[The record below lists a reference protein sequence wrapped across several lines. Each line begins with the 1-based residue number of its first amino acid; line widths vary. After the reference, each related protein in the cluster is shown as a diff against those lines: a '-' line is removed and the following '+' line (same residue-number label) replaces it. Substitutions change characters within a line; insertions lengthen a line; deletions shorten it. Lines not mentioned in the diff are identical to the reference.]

1 MRKAYQFLLSWRTL
15 RKQLMKQHTIMTDV
29 GTSLAVQWLRRLAA
43 NARGGGSTPSGRT
56 GNLHVPQGGQKIKT
70 KTLWQMYIYTR
81 PSLVAQLV
89 KNHLQ
94 CGRPGLDSWVGK
106 ISWRRERLPTSVFW
120 PGEFHGLYSLWGRKE
135 SDMTEQ
141 LSLTIH
147 ILILDSQYPLWKR
160 RYCPHSADR
169 EMES

>member
-56 GNLHVPQGGQKIKT
+56 GNLHAPQGGQKIKT

-89 KNHLQ
+89 KNRLQ

-120 PGEFHGLYSLWGRKE
+120 PGEFHGLYSHGVGKSRTRL
-135 SDMTEQ
+135 SDLHFTE
-141 LSLTIH
+141 
-147 ILILDSQYPLWKR
+147 PLE
-160 RYCPHSADR
+160 YTTQNTVTSR
-169 EMES
+169 ENIKN